1 MTAAEWDS
9 STWTLSRVLRN
20 HDGAV
25 SAVSALADGRI
36 LTASLDGKLKVWHAT
51 GVAPV
56 RAQAKSPGQ
65 EAGKTKKERGGGVG
79 KGAAGAVRR
88 EMVTEGR

>member
-9 STWTLSRVLRN
+9 ATWTLTRVLRN

-36 LTASLDGKLKVWHAT
+36 LTASLDGKLKVWHAM

-56 RAQAKSPGQ
+56 RVQAKSPRQ
-65 EAGKTKKERGGGVG
+65 EAGKEKKENGGGAG
-79 KGAAGAVRR
+79 KGAAGAMGR
-88 EMVTEGR
+88 EMVTKGR